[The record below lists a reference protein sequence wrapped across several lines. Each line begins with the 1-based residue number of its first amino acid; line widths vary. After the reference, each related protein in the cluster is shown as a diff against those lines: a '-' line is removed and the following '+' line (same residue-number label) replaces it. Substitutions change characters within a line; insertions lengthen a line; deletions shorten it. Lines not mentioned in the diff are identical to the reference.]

1 MTRNDNNNDKGTT
14 MSATAKAA
22 VKAAI
27 KHAEQFA
34 VFLQPQLRRDIALGQ
49 VTLWAR
55 MQDGEATAKLAATV
69 VAMGDEI
76 VAYYSTTFA

>member
-1 MTRNDNNNDKGTT
+1 MTGNDNNTKGTT
-14 MSATAKAA
+14 MSNTAALA

-27 KHAEQFA
+27 KHAEQYA
-34 VFLQPQLRRDIALGQ
+34 SFLQPQVRRDIALGQ

-55 MQDGEATAKLAATV
+55 MQDGEATAKLAQTV

-76 VAYYSTTFA
+76 VSHYSAL

>member
-1 MTRNDNNNDKGTT
+1 MTRNDNNTKGAT

-22 VKAAI
+22 TKAAI
-27 KHAEQFA
+27 NHAEQFA
-34 VFLQPQLRRDIALGQ
+34 AFLQPQVRRDIALGQ

-76 VAYYSTTFA
+76 VSHYSAL

>member
-1 MTRNDNNNDKGTT
+1 
-14 MSATAKAA
+14 MSNTAKLA

-27 KHAEQFA
+27 KHAEQFSQ
-34 VFLQPQLRRDIALGQ
+34 FLQPQIRRDIALGQ
-49 VTLWAR
+49 IALWAR

-76 VAYYSTTFA
+76 VAHYSAI

>member
-1 MTRNDNNNDKGTT
+1 
-14 MSATAKAA
+14 MSNTAKAA

-27 KHAEQFA
+27 KHAEQFSD
-34 VFLQPQLRRDIALGQ
+34 FLQPQIRRDIALGQ

-55 MQDGEATAKLAATV
+55 MQDSEATAKLAENV